1 VKTFV
6 GFLFISAALMLSNQA
21 FGAKIDGYQR
31 QNDGDYQFSTLIQGE
46 PDSAYYLKLSGIK
59 SEEVFLSVVLDGNVT
74 KLTDHRLEP
83 GFPLQFP
90 PGDQSIILPKTGTY
104 TYKLKGSTGK
114 ILDSLI
120 IDIVGNRD
128 LNSFVSNIAED
139 AVYVLL
145 AGSFPN
151 IQDAENLKV
160 ELLLMNL
167 SAESESVKSKN
178 GDIWHRV
185 LVGPFTDTLKM
196 ASARAKLYQNNI
208 DSLKLKRKQSK
219 VVAEAEPVAE
229 KAVAKEVIAEE
240 EPVVE
245 KDSTSFFNGIYV
257 YFVNFFG
264 ANSNQDS
271 ENNVATVVA
280 EKADPKELKFDFY
293 TLLKEEEI
301 IGTSN
306 GNSLFREIENA
317 GKLDG
322 VYVLEAGRFKN
333 IRDAE
338 NLKVELLL
346 LNLSA
351 ESESVKSKNGDIWH
365 SVLVGPF
372 TDTSKMAYAQANLA
386 QNNFDS
392 LKLKRKQS
400 PEDNGPVRI
409 SNFSLYLETTKSIE
423 PITVTSGNQTAGSKI
438 YKEYSGAVPLI
449 ENMDGLGSG
458 IFIENDLILTNKHVV
473 GEQSIVRVALKPSGF
488 GMVKNARRYEGRVVK
503 FDETKDLAL
512 IKLNIEVKDIPLVKL
527 ARDEDVDVAMQVH
540 AIGHPRGEYW
550 SYTLGYV
557 SQFRPNYSWMEGSG
571 PQRLADVIQ
580 TQTPINPGNS
590 GGPLLSS
597 NGKLIGI
604 NSFGRPDSPGLN
616 FAIAYTSVKEFLD
629 SDASISIPKAVSSEQ
644 NNGDCEDL
652 TTDEGWAVEQCD
664 MDGNGKVDRITL
676 DSRLTGGYLEVY
688 YDLNENNI
696 FELMVRLVESD
707 RDSVW
712 IINLD
717 PDETGSWTQ
726 RGADYDK
733 DGSVDEWLE

>member
-74 KLTDHRLEP
+74 KLTDYRLEP
-83 GFPLQFP
+83 GFPHQFP

-104 TYKLKGSTGK
+104 TYKLKSSTGR

-128 LNSFVSNIAED
+128 LNSFVSNIAEK
-139 AVYVLL
+139 V
-145 AGSFPN
+145 F
-151 IQDAENLKV
+151 AE
-160 ELLLMNL
+160 
-167 SAESESVKSKN
+167 
-178 GDIWHRV
+178 GHPI
-185 LVGPFTDTLKM
+185 
-196 ASARAKLYQNNI
+196 
-208 DSLKLKRKQSK
+208 
-219 VVAEAEPVAE
+219 
-229 KAVAKEVIAEE
+229 
-240 EPVVE
+240 
-245 KDSTSFFNGIYV
+245 
-257 YFVNFFG
+257 
-264 ANSNQDS
+264 
-271 ENNVATVVA
+271 A
-280 EKADPKELKFDFY
+280 EKADP
-293 TLLKEEEI
+293 EEFQLHFMKDAEI
-301 IGTSN
+301 LVPDD
-306 GNSLFREIENA
+306 NSLFREIENA

-322 VYVLEAGRFKN
+322 VYVLQAGTFKN

-338 NLKVELLL
+338 NLRSELLL
-346 LNLSA
+346 MNLSA
-351 ESESVKSKNGDIWH
+351 ESESFKIRNGDIRH

-372 TDTSKMAYAQANLA
+372 TNNSKMASARAKLA
-386 QNNFDS
+386 QNNIDS

-488 GMVKNARRYEGRVVK
+488 GMVKTARRYEGRVIK

-527 ARDEDVDVAMQVH
+527 AREEDVEVAMQVH

-557 SQFRPNYSWMEGSG
+557 SQFRPNYSWTVGSG
-571 PQRLADVIQ
+571 AQRLADVIQ

-604 NSFGRPDSPGLN
+604 NSFGQPDSPGLN

-652 TTDEGWAVEQCD
+652 TTDEGWAVERCD
-664 MDGNGKVDRITL
+664 MDGNGKADRITL

-696 FELMVRLVESD
+696 FELMVRLVESG

-717 PDETGSWTQ
+717 PDEAGSWTQ